1 MGVRTREKPKDSGVW
16 WVFVSFQGKRTSGRV
31 GNREAAQEVAKQI
44 EARLTLGKDALPARR
59 KRAPTLDAYFER
71 VKKCYLKNAIRPK
84 TQVSYQSSFDLHIL
98 PRLGSKRLD
107 EISKADIKNL
117 IAALVETGLAKASI
131 QLIIAKLRAVLN
143 HAMEDELITKNVAT
157 KCSKFYAQA
166 PVRHEEIQPLNPEEV
181 GLFLQAAW
189 NRGASRKHFP
199 LFLCAIHT
207 GMRSGELAA
216 LQWGD
221 IDENGRFLT
230 LRRSYVSGRI
240 QPTKTGRIRRV
251 DLSDALLQA
260 LRDHKKTK
268 RAEWLRRGSS
278 QIPVWVFVN
287 DEGNP
292 PDMCNLGVRHFKKC
306 LDAAGLR
313 TIRFHDLRH
322 TYASL
327 LIQNGEPLA
336 YVRDQLGHASIQMTV
351 DVYGH
356 LEPGR
361 NRQAVNKL
369 PTIKDAPAEALK
381 KASNS

>member
-1 MGVRTREKPKDSGVW
+1 MGVRVRQKTKGGDY
-16 WVFVSFQGKRTSGRV
+16 WVFINHQGKRASKRV
-31 GNREAAQEVAKQI
+31 GDRSAAEEVARQI
-44 EARLTLGKDALPARR
+44 QARLTLGKDVLPAR
-59 KRAPTLDAYFER
+59 KERAPTLDAYFER

-107 EISKADIKNL
+107 EISKPDIKNL
-117 IAALVETGLAKASI
+117 IAALVEAGLAKASI

-181 GLFLQAAW
+181 GLFLQAVW
-189 NRGASRKHFP
+189 NRDVSRKHYP

-240 QPTKTGRIRRV
+240 QATKTGRIRRV

-260 LRDHKKTK
+260 LRDHKKTM
-268 RAEWLRRGSS
+268 RQEWLKKGFNKL
-278 QIPVWVFVN
+278 PEWVFVN

-322 TYASL
+322 SYASL

-336 YVRDQLGHASIQMTV
+336 YIKDQLGHASIQMTV

-361 NRQAVNKL
+361 NRQAVNNL
-369 PTIKDAPAEALK
+369 PTMKSVLVEGLK
-381 KASNS
+381 AASNG

>member
-1 MGVRTREKPKDSGVW
+1 
-16 WVFVSFQGKRTSGRV
+16 
-31 GNREAAQEVAKQI
+31 
-44 EARLTLGKDALPARR
+44 
-59 KRAPTLDAYFER
+59 
-71 VKKCYLKNAIRPK
+71 
-84 TQVSYQSSFDLHIL
+84 
-98 PRLGSKRLD
+98 
-107 EISKADIKNL
+107 
-117 IAALVETGLAKASI
+117 
-131 QLIIAKLRAVLN
+131 
-143 HAMEDELITKNVAT
+143 
-157 KCSKFYAQA
+157 
-166 PVRHEEIQPLNPEEV
+166 
-181 GLFLQAAW
+181 
-189 NRGASRKHFP
+189 
-199 LFLCAIHT
+199 
-207 GMRSGELAA
+207 MRSGELAA

-268 RAEWLRRGSS
+268 REEWLRRGSS

-336 YVRDQLGHASIQMTV
+336 YVRNQLGHASIQMTV